1 MPRSLP
7 LPTRWRRAML
17 GAVLAAG
24 VLLPGG
30 LTAAATPGAPA
41 VAGTAALAPTA
52 CPPAGVPATPAGWT
66 LTWVDDF
73 SSCTAGTA
81 PAGTNWLYDTGTSY
95 PGGAPNW
102 GTGEVET
109 MTSSTAN
116 VRQDGAGHLAIVPL
130 RDGSGQ
136 WTSGRIE
143 TQRNDFQP
151 PAGGKL
157 RVEAALQQPNVSGTA
172 AAGYWPAFWML
183 GGPFRGNYTNWPS
196 VGEMDVMEDVNG
208 LSSEFA
214 TLHCGPSIPGTCN
227 ETTGIGSGQRACAGC
242 QTGFHAYRLEW
253 DRSVSPEQLRWYL
266 DGSNFF
272 TLSQNQVDA
281 ASWTAATDH
290 GYMVILDLA
299 MGGGFPAAF
308 GGGPTGSTASGV
320 PMLVDYVAIWSAT
333 GGGGGG
339 GGGGSAYSTI
349 QAESFSAQQGVALE
363 PCTDTGG
370 GQDMGWL
377 ANGDWARYNGI
388 DFGSTAATQF
398 VARVA
403 SGAAGGVSGLVQVR
417 LDSPT
422 APPLGSFA
430 IANTGG
436 WQSWRTV
443 PANISAVTGVHDVY
457 LTFSSGQPADFVN
470 VNWFTFGH

>member
-1 MPRSLP
+1 MSRFPVPTS
-7 LPTRWRRAML
+7 TRWRCVLA
-17 GAVLAAG
+17 GAALAAG
-24 VLLPGG
+24 VVLPAVAQAG
-30 LTAAATPGAPA
+30 AAGAPA
-41 VAGTAALAPTA
+41 PATVAPAA
-52 CPPAGVPATPAGWT
+52 CPPVGVPAAPTGWT
-66 LTWVDDF
+66 LTWSDDF
-73 SSCTAGTA
+73 NSCTADTA
-81 PAGTNWLYDTGTSY
+81 PSGTNWLYDLGTSY

-116 VRQDGAGHLAIVPL
+116 VRQDGAGHLAIIPL
-130 RDGSGQ
+130 RDGSGR

-157 RVEAALQQPNVSGTA
+157 RVEARLQQPNVTGAA

-183 GGPFRGNYTNWPS
+183 GGPFRGNYTNWPI
-196 VGEMDVMEDVNG
+196 VGEMDLMEDVNG
-208 LSSEFA
+208 MSSEFA

-227 ETTGIGSGQRACAGC
+227 ETTGIGSGQRPCPGC
-242 QTGFHAYRLEW
+242 QTEYHTYALEW

-272 TLSQNQVDA
+272 SLSQNQVDA
-281 ASWTAATDH
+281 DSWTAATNH
-290 GYMVILDLA
+290 GYMIILNVA

-308 GGGPTGSTASGV
+308 GGGPTAATVPGV
-320 PMLVDYVAIWSAT
+320 PMLVDYVAVYSAAG

-349 QAESFSAQQGVALE
+349 EAESFNAQQGVGVEA
-363 PCTDTGG
+363 CTDTGG
-370 GQDMGWL
+370 GQNIGWL

-388 DFGSTAATQF
+388 DFGGTPAGQF

-403 SGAAGGVSGLVQVR
+403 SGAGGGISGLVEVR

-422 APPLGSFA
+422 AAPLGSFA

-443 PANISAVTGVHDVY
+443 PANIAGVTGVHDVY
-457 LTFSSGQPADFVN
+457 LTFTSGQPADFVN